1 MAVWSSCLLALLTI
15 PLYADQL
22 EMKNGDRYAGKIL
35 AVTSNSVILQ
45 SDMLGKVTLPR
56 SNVSSLSFGVATGT
70 NTFRAASNTL
80 AAAQR
85 PPIASPT
92 NTDLAAQLH
101 NLGAN
106 TNFIQ
111 QVRSQMLTGADPA
124 ASQKYD
130 ELVGGL
136 LSGKLDVN
144 DIRKE
149 AQSSIDKIHELKRE
163 LGPDAGSSLD
173 SYLEI
178 LQNFVNETAPASPP
192 ASFGTNSP
200 PAHQNN

>member
-1 MAVWSSCLLALLTI
+1 
-15 PLYADQL
+15 
-22 EMKNGDRYAGKIL
+22 MKNGEHYAGKIL
-35 AVTSNSVILQ
+35 AVTSNSVVLQ
-45 SDMLGKVTLPR
+45 SDMLGKVTVPR
-56 SNVSSLSFGVATGT
+56 ANVSSLSFGATAGT
-70 NTFRAASNTL
+70 NTFRSGSNSL
-80 AAAQR
+80 AAAQ
-85 PPIASPT
+85 PPRIASST
-92 NTDLAAQLH
+92 NKTLAAQFQ

-130 ELVGGL
+130 ELVDGL

-149 AQSSIDKIHELKRE
+149 AQSSIQKINELKRE
-163 LGPDAGSSLD
+163 LGPEASSSLD

-178 LQNFVNETAPASPP
+178 LQNFVNETTPASAPA

-200 PAHQNN
+200 AH